1 MCVTIATSVSSVR
14 LLWLVCVTCVTVCVT
29 CVTSAT
35 SMCGACASYCG
46 SNGSGLMI
54 RGSGGHLPAHNTDH
68 GQHLNGKQYAKGAP
82 IRENT

>member
-1 MCVTIATSVSSVR
+1 MYVTSATSVSSVR
-14 LLWLVCVTCVTVCVT
+14 LLWLVCVT

-82 IRENT
+82 IIENMKIIN